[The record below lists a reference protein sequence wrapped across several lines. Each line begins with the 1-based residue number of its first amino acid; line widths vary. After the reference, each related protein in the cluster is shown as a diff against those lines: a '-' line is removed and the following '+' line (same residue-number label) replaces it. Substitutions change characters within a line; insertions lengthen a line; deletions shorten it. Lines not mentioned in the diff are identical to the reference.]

1 MAKSIVAVLKTTPK
15 TVVRDY
21 GRLMRLARY
30 QDHLPKDVDTL
41 LKINISWHHW
51 YPACSTA
58 PWQYDGV
65 VTAMLEDGY
74 RRESLIPT
82 HNRTVVVDDKR
93 GIKENH
99 FDAVDW
105 KHNLVPVHTYEPPI
119 KWSVYRPKTG
129 KFRVLDDVYPDGVK
143 VPDFFHGKNIIQL
156 PTVKTHVFTTI
167 TGAMKNAFG
176 GLLSER
182 RHYTHAVIHE
192 TLVDLLRIQKEIHAG
207 LFAVM
212 DGTLIGDGPGP
223 RCMRPAVGNVIL
235 ASADQVAIDAVSAK
249 IQGFDPLSLDFIQC
263 AHEDGL
269 GVGDPREIEIVGMDQ
284 SEFEQINFHHK
295 GQENTFASRG
305 QKMIYHG
312 PLKPLEHLLL
322 RTWVVPWSYAASRIY
337 HDLYWYPVVGK
348 ERVDRILKTEWGKLF
363 RSYSLGA
370 VKKREAERRRKAKE
384 GTRAA

>member
-1 MAKSIVAVLKTTPK
+1 MPKSIVAILKTSPK
-15 TVVRDY
+15 TVVEDY

-30 QDHLPKDVDTL
+30 SEHLPRENDTL
-41 LKINISWHHW
+41 LKINISWHRY
-51 YPACSTA
+51 YPACSTT

-65 VTAMLEDGY
+65 VTALLADGY

-82 HNRTVVVDDKR
+82 HNRTVVVNDKV
-93 GIKENH
+93 GIRNNH
-99 FDAVDW
+99 FESVDW
-105 KHNLVPVHTYEPPI
+105 KHKLVPVHTYEPPI
-119 KWSVYRPKTG
+119 RWSVYRPKSG
-129 KFRVLDDVYPDGVK
+129 KFRVLDHVYPDGVK

-192 TLVDLLRIQKEIHAG
+192 TLVDLLRIQKEIHPG

-212 DGTLIGDGPGP
+212 DGTIVGDGPGP
-223 RCMRPAVGNVIL
+223 RCMKPTVQNVIL

-249 IQGFDPLSLDFIQC
+249 IQGFDPMALKFIRC

-269 GVGDPREIEIVGMDQ
+269 GIGDPREIEIVGMER
-284 SEFEQINFHHK
+284 SEFEKINFHHEGNK
-295 GQENTFASRG
+295 NTFASKG
-305 QKMIYHG
+305 QKLIYHG

-322 RTWVVPWSYAASRIY
+322 RTWLVPWSYVASRLY
-337 HDLYWYPVVGK
+337 HDYYWYPVHGK
-348 ERVDRILKTEWGKLF
+348 KRVDAILRTEWGELF
-363 RSYSLGA
+363 RDYALDA
-370 VKKREAERRRKAKE
+370 VQRREGKN
-384 GTRAA
+384 